1 MTEDYNDFIT
11 GLLNGDVPAM
21 NSYMNQVT
29 KTMFSYFDTGNR
41 VSEAESERF
50 YHGFMLGL
58 MVELEGRYSI
68 TSNRES
74 GFGRYDVLL
83 EPTEKTDDGIII
95 EFKVRNP
102 EKEKSLEDT
111 VKTALL

>member
-74 GFGRYDVLL
+74 GFGR
-83 EPTEKTDDGIII
+83 DDGIII

>member
-68 TSNRES
+68 TCNRES

-83 EPTEKTDDGIII
+83 EPTKKTDDGIII